1 MDSIYYP
8 NQLVRHPTENINLS
22 SDTHHNID
30 HYDNG
35 MYGGEKGGHGMVMR
49 VDLYDDEMIRLKA
62 KSGIMEII
70 IVVVSIMIVMM
81 LMMMMMTMM
90 MMKMMKIERK
100 EVE

>member
-1 MDSIYYP
+1 MA
-8 NQLVRHPTENINLS
+8 T
-22 SDTHHNID
+22 
-30 HYDNG
+30 
-35 MYGGEKGGHGMVMR
+35 GHGMVMR

-81 LMMMMMTMM
+81 LMMMMVTMMMTMM